1 MEAKDTWVRAVEMPI
16 LTRHY
21 NPGSATAVFRGR
33 AQAVATR
40 TTSSQYVIWECLVFF
55 CGYKIVPASN
65 LSSPSFP
72 AASPALETFGL
83 KFSSGG
89 AHISRTMM
97 LAELEAVLTAV
108 PVGSGALDYREAIL
122 DRNVLGKNT
131 DSTRKES
138 LRRLRELY
146 ALDEARPV
154 FGLLRKLHSIDANSL
169 PLLALQVAWARD
181 PLFRATTQPVMDAAE
196 GERVETAKLAQAF
209 EATFPNQYSELSR
222 NQTARH
228 AASSWTQSGH
238 LAGRANKTRQRIKPT
253 AVAVAMALFLGDIAG
268 YHGAAVFSN
277 PWCALLDLNADRARA
292 MGQEAHRAG
301 LLNLRAVG
309 EVVEMSFPHLAAD
322 LAEFHPQTS

>member
-1 MEAKDTWVRAVEMPI
+1 MMVP
-16 LTRHY
+16 
-21 NPGSATAVFRGR
+21 
-33 AQAVATR
+33 
-40 TTSSQYVIWECLVFF
+40 TSSHYSL
-55 CGYKIVPASN
+55 
-65 LSSPSFP
+65 SFP
-72 AASPALETFGL
+72 AASLALEAFGL

-97 LAELEAVLTAV
+97 LAELDAVLAAV
-108 PVGSGALDYREAIL
+108 PVGSSALDYREAIL
-122 DRNVLGKNT
+122 DRNVLGKDT

-146 ALDEARPV
+146 ALDEAKPI
-154 FGLLRKLHSIDANSL
+154 FGLLRKLHSIDASSL
-169 PLLALQVAWARD
+169 PLLAVQVVWARD
-181 PLFRATTQPVMDAAE
+181 PLFRATTQPVIDAAE
-196 GERVETAKLAQAF
+196 GDRVETASLAQSF

-253 AVAVAMALFLGDIAG
+253 AVAVTMTLLLGNIAG
-268 YHGAAVFSN
+268 YHGVAIFSN
-277 PWCALLDLNADRARA
+277 PWCALLDLDADRAKG

-309 EVVEMSFPHLAAD
+309 EVVEISFPL
-322 LAEFHPQTS
+322 LAEFQGQPV

>member
-1 MEAKDTWVRAVEMPI
+1 
-16 LTRHY
+16 
-21 NPGSATAVFRGR
+21 
-33 AQAVATR
+33 
-40 TTSSQYVIWECLVFF
+40 
-55 CGYKIVPASN
+55 VPTSN
-65 LSSPSFP
+65 LSSHNFP
-72 AASPALETFGL
+72 AASPALEGFGL

-97 LAELEAVLTAV
+97 LAELDAVLTAV
-108 PVGSGALDYREAIL
+108 PVGSSAINYREAIL

-146 ALDEARPV
+146 ALDETRPI
-154 FGLLRKLHSIDANSL
+154 FGLLRKLHVSDTGSL

-181 PLFRATTQPVMDAAE
+181 PLFRATTQPILDTTE
-196 GERVETAKLAQAF
+196 GDGVATESLAQAF
-209 EATFPNQYSELSR
+209 ESAFPDQYSELSK

-238 LAGRANKTRQRIKPT
+238 LSGRTNKIRQHIKPGV
-253 AVAVAMALFLGDIAG
+253 VAVTMALFLGNIAG

-277 PWCALLDLNADRARA
+277 PWCRLLDLKPDRART

-301 LLNLRAVG
+301 LLNLRTVG
-309 EVVEMSFPHLAAD
+309 EVVELSFPLF
-322 LAEFHPQTS
+322 AEFEGQAA